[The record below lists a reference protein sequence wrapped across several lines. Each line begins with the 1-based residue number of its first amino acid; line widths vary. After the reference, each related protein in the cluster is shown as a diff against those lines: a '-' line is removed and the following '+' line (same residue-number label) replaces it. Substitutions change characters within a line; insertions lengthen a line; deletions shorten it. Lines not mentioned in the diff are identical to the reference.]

1 MPEYLDLKDKV
12 VLLTGGANG
21 IGAATVRAF
30 EAQGARVF
38 FCDLDKSAG
47 QKLERELRNSRFSR
61 VDLTNERQ
69 ILRWIEQVRKAAP
82 AIHILV
88 NNAAIDPRIPL
99 DELATD
105 RLDEIYAL
113 NLRPYFICARECAP
127 HMPAGQSS
135 IVNLSSITFHTGAI
149 RMSAYVATKAG
160 IIGFTR
166 SLARELGPK
175 GIRVNTVSPGWVM
188 TDRQLR
194 EYVDAEARRLIQG
207 SQCIPDLLQPADLA
221 EVILFLASDASR
233 AVTGQ
238 EILADRG
245 WAHS

>member
-1 MPEYLDLKDKV
+1 
-12 VLLTGGANG
+12 
-21 IGAATVRAF
+21 
-30 EAQGARVF
+30 
-38 FCDLDKSAG
+38 
-47 QKLERELRNSRFSR
+47 
-61 VDLTNERQ
+61 
-69 ILRWIEQVRKAAP
+69 
-82 AIHILV
+82 
-88 NNAAIDPRIPL
+88 
-99 DELATD
+99 
-105 RLDEIYAL
+105 
-113 NLRPYFICARECAP
+113 
-127 HMPAGQSS
+127 
-135 IVNLSSITFHTGAI
+135 
-149 RMSAYVATKAG
+149 MSAYVATKAG